1 MVNLNFYRLM
11 YKGLIVAQ
19 DVVHNPE
26 GMQAYYERTPAVIEH
41 FGGRVIAFT
50 TDADCREGDGFLS
63 GQSWNFHRWTLLVR
77 TTTQRITNRTANL
90 YAFLIPPF
98 Q

>member
-11 YKGLIVAQ
+11 SKGLIVAQ
-19 DVVHNPE
+19 GVVHNPK

-50 TDADCREGDGFLS
+50 TDADCREGDGFPVWAVLE
-63 GQSWNFHRWTLLVR
+63 F
-77 TTTQRITNRTANL
+77 
-90 YAFLIPPF
+90 P
-98 Q
+98 